1 MAVIGVGIDLVET
14 GRIEDSLSRFGKRFL
29 QRVFTEG
36 EQRYALAKRRPS
48 ESLAAR
54 FAAKEAAAKALGT
67 GISRGV
73 GWQDIEVTRAPGH
86 APQLV
91 LHGRAL
97 DWAAKLGVR
106 RASLALSHTEH
117 YATAIV
123 ILESEILRSEPI
135 SEVSVSGRQ

>member
-1 MAVIGVGIDLVET
+1 MAVIGVGIDLMEI
-14 GRIEDSLSRFGKRFL
+14 GRIEESIERFGERFL
-29 QRVFTEG
+29 RRVFTDG
-36 EQRYALAKRRPS
+36 ERRYAMQKRRPA

-73 GWQDIEVTRAPGH
+73 GWQDIEVTRAPGQ

-91 LHGRAL
+91 LRRCAL
-97 DWAAKLGVR
+97 DWAARLGVR

-117 YATAIV
+117 YATAVV
-123 ILESEILRSEPI
+123 ILESEGLPGAAGTLQPR
-135 SEVSVSGRQ
+135 

>member
-1 MAVIGVGIDLVET
+1 MAVIGVGIDLMEI
-14 GRIEDSLSRFGKRFL
+14 GRIEESVERFGERFL
-29 QRVFTEG
+29 RRVFTEG
-36 EQRYALAKRRPS
+36 ERRYAMGKRRPA

-73 GWQDIEVTRAPGH
+73 GWQDLEVTREPGQ

-91 LHGRAL
+91 LRGRAL
-97 DWAAKLGVR
+97 SWAARLGVR
-106 RASLALSHTEH
+106 HASLALSHTEH

-123 ILESEILRSEPI
+123 ILQ
-135 SEVSVSGRQ
+135 SEVPGAIDGLQTR